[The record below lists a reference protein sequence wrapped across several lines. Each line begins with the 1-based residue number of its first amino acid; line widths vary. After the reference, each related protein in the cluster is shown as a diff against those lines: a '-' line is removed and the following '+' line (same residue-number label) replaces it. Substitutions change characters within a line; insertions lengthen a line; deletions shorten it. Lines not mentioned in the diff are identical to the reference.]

1 MGLARQADGLGDAAQ
16 VVVHDDHVGGFHGD
30 VGAHRAHGESDVGLR
45 QGRRIVDAVAGH
57 AGGAKALLQ
66 RSDLGQ
72 LVFGQQ
78 VAMRFVDAGLRGD
91 RPGSRHVV
99 ASEHDRRDAQRLEFG
114 YGLARR
120 FLDGV
125 GDREDGDDAA
135 FIGQQGYRSPL
146 RFVRVEHR
154 FDVGAALIA
163 LLHQPLV
170 AKHVGAAVDAA
181 PRAATRQC
189 SEIVDLARPID
200 RADRAVFLLQS
211 LRNGFRYG
219 VIGAF
224 GQVQGDASDTPDKC
238 LVGAG
243 WQRGPRHQFRLA
255 FGEGAG
261 LVERDGLQVAR
272 FFQVRSALDQDAA
285 PRCRCQRADDRHRR

>member
-1 MGLARQADGLGDAAQ
+1 MGLARQADGLGNAAQ
-16 VVVHDDHVGGFHGD
+16 VVVHDDHVGRFHGD
-30 VGAHRAHGESDVGLR
+30 VGTHRAHGESDVGLR

-57 AGGAKALLQ
+57 AGGAEALLQ
-66 RSDLGQ
+66 CLDFSQ
-72 LVFGQQ
+72 LVVGQQ
-78 VAMRFVDAGLRGD
+78 VAMRFVDAGQRGD
-91 RPGSRHVV
+91 RSGSRHVV
-99 ASEHDRRDAQRLEFG
+99 AGEHDRRDAQRLEFG
-114 YGLARR
+114 HGLARR

-125 GDREDGDDAA
+125 GDREDGDDTT
-135 FIGQQGYRSPL
+135 FIGQQGHGAPL
-146 RFVRVEHR
+146 YFMRVEHR
-154 FDVGAALIA
+154 LDVGAALIA

-170 AKHVGAAVDAA
+170 AKHVGATVDAA
-181 PRAATRQC
+181 LRTATRQC
-189 SEIVDLARPID
+189 SEIVDLARHID

-238 LVGAG
+238 LVGTG
-243 WQRGPRHQFRLA
+243 WQRSPRHQFRLA

-272 FFQVRSALDQDAA
+272 LFQVRSALDQDAA
-285 PRCRCQRADDRHRR
+285 PRRRRQRADDRDRR